1 MLFPTVF
8 VMHQER
14 EEAKKRA
21 EAEKERKRVEK
32 EAARKKRKS
41 LYLEKMDPVRT
52 LEMQRKKRRDRE
64 NYKPLK
70 PGQEYSDTDTEE
82 IIEWA
87 FARRDYLI
95 KSKGKA
101 GLKEAKELER
111 RALLHL
117 EWKERRVERRGKKE
131 KKTRGAGE
139 DRVRKKKPAKKS
151 RPSGGTDGGKKRRF
165 RPGTKA
171 LKEIRQFQRTTELLV
186 PKAPFARVVREI
198 QLLFVGEEWRWSR
211 EALIALQ
218 TAAEAY
224 LVGLFE
230 DAMLVA
236 IHAKRV
242 TLMAKDIRLVRR
254 IRGDVFG

>member
-1 MLFPTVF
+1 MLHLSGGDLRQAVF
-8 VMHQER
+8 VGGT
-14 EEAKKRA
+14 
-21 EAEKERKRVEK
+21 
-32 EAARKKRKS
+32 EAATAATSEEEEEYIR
-41 LYLEKMDPVRT
+41 EKGRTWWWWCVR
-52 LEMQRKKRRDRE
+52 RRRQETE
-64 NYKPLK
+64 NGNP
-70 PGQEYSDTDTEE
+70 
-82 IIEWA
+82 
-87 FARRDYLI
+87 
-95 KSKGKA
+95 
-101 GLKEAKELER
+101 
-111 RALLHL
+111 
-117 EWKERRVERRGKKE
+117 
-131 KKTRGAGE
+131 
-139 DRVRKKKPAKKS
+139 
-151 RPSGGTDGGKKRRF
+151 RF

-198 QLLFVGEEWRWSR
+198 QLLFAGEEWRWSR

-254 IRGDVFG
+254 IRGDVFV